1 METTLDKL
9 TPEEVKRHIDY
20 LWARYRELDPRNKDE
35 RQDTLDDIT
44 FYTQL
49 LKELRVAQ
57 QAAQ

>member
-9 TPEEVKRHIDY
+9 TPEEVQRHLEY
-20 LWARYRELDPRNKDE
+20 LWARYRALDPQNKAE

-49 LKELRVAQ
+49 LKELRARRAQ
-57 QAAQ
+57 